1 MKYGL
6 MRSDAAKNNS
16 LVRDNIF
23 RVMII
28 MFIIGIFPV
37 QILAKSPPERKDD
50 KLYTLLAPEH
60 TNIYFNNELFDKEE
74 HSILLYSNYYGGGGV
89 GICDIN
95 NDGLPDIFFT
105 GNLVGDRLYL
115 NKGNL
120 IFEDITQKAG
130 IENNGGWSSGLVFGD
145 VNNDGYQDIYVTRE
159 LYDDKPELWVN
170 KLYMNNGDN
179 TFSERAEEY
188 GVDGNQRT
196 RHATFLDYDKDGD
209 LDLFLCNQPPNPGVY
224 SQYYLTKLLLEEYS
238 PTLYENQGE
247 TFVDVTKEAGLYK
260 PGFPNS
266 VSSSDFNNDGWTDLW
281 LANDYWAGDFI
292 YINNG
297 DGTFTDKTE
306 EMVPHITFSSMG
318 IDAGDFNNDGLLDVM
333 ILDME
338 VIK

>member
-1 MKYGL
+1 MKYGI

-260 PGFPNS
+260 PGFPS
-266 VSSSDFNNDGWTDLW
+266 RTYF
-281 LANDYWAGDFI
+281 
-292 YINNG
+292 
-297 DGTFTDKTE
+297 
-306 EMVPHITFSSMG
+306 
-318 IDAGDFNNDGLLDVM
+318 
-333 ILDME
+333 
-338 VIK
+338 